1 MKSFSQLNNL
11 LELRQGEKLAWS
23 GSTVDR
29 VFPDFDNQE
38 EIQDTMQIPLS
49 PSMLKRL
56 FPTKRDKVFH
66 VVDPH
71 HVKDLLDLQGTKKS
85 ISAFYNMDSHP
96 ITSGVN
102 NRGGMVAELEGNIL
116 MANSEDVMSRPD
128 ESGRRYI
135 GMDYFKNNPFWQEQL
150 KEVQK
155 DLTWEIKDILKKH
168 TDNDEIDDLNF
179 QELMNLWSDTGRE
192 SDGKTKNKLIKDYF
206 DGVEKVFGNH
216 VDKVQERMHGYMDD
230 KTTTGSWDEMIT
242 NEIKV
247 NKLHIT
253 NSALDTIKVYE
264 PELVDQIMS
273 SLKDHKVEHQM
284 HDGAKN
290 LSKFASEESKKSKPK
305 TVEQKVKP
313 SKKEPKQDNA
323 YVGASYHDKP
333 VSDSDHHKM
342 QHDIYQIKQDEEGI
356 RNFVQL
362 HRGIVWQTKKGTWGA
377 LRSDDHHGHMSR
389 DESKHVPHGGSY
401 FKDKAH
407 AIAYVNGVDNKEKK
421 LNSDPKHHN
430 DHETTHWSSFT
441 HKTTRDED

>member
-168 TDNDEIDDLNF
+168 TDND
-179 QELMNLWSDTGRE
+179 
-192 SDGKTKNKLIKDYF
+192 
-206 DGVEKVFGNH
+206 
-216 VDKVQERMHGYMDD
+216 
-230 KTTTGSWDEMIT
+230 
-242 NEIKV
+242 
-247 NKLHIT
+247 
-253 NSALDTIKVYE
+253 
-264 PELVDQIMS
+264 
-273 SLKDHKVEHQM
+273 
-284 HDGAKN
+284 
-290 LSKFASEESKKSKPK
+290 
-305 TVEQKVKP
+305 
-313 SKKEPKQDNA
+313 
-323 YVGASYHDKP
+323 
-333 VSDSDHHKM
+333 
-342 QHDIYQIKQDEEGI
+342 
-356 RNFVQL
+356 
-362 HRGIVWQTKKGTWGA
+362 
-377 LRSDDHHGHMSR
+377 
-389 DESKHVPHGGSY
+389 
-401 FKDKAH
+401 
-407 AIAYVNGVDNKEKK
+407 
-421 LNSDPKHHN
+421 
-430 DHETTHWSSFT
+430 
-441 HKTTRDED
+441 